1 MINAELTINLANI
14 KHNYLYAKSL
24 TSEKVFA
31 VVKTNAYGLG
41 ARQITDFMGDS
52 VNGFADGFAVATLDE
67 ALKLTT
73 KKDILIMMGCFDKRE
88 LSVAIQND
96 FIIAI
101 TTKEQA
107 DNLLDLTTETKTKIF
122 LKFDSGMNRL
132 GLNEEQF
139 ISYYNK
145 LKDNK
150 NIEITMMSHFCCA
163 ENEDISKNQVKKLLE
178 VKNKLKISKTSFTN
192 SAGILN
198 KLVESN
204 ISRLCVSRLGISL
217 YGVNPTEKTHNLKP
231 AVSLFAKIIAI
242 KDIKQGD
249 FIGYSQTFKC
259 EKDTKIAIIKLG
271 YGDGY
276 PRNIKANTP
285 VFVGNQRSVIL
296 GRVAMDMITI
306 DVCEIPV
313 KIGDKV
319 ELFGENISVEEVA
332 KSADTIAYEIF
343 CNMASRVE
351 RIYVK

>member
-52 VNGFADGFAVATLDE
+52 VNGFVDGFAVATLDE
-67 ALKLTT
+67 ALKLTI
-73 KKDILIMMGCFDKRE
+73 KKNILIMMGCFDRRE
-88 LSVAIQND
+88 LNVAIQND

-107 DNLLDLTTETKTKIF
+107 DNLLDLKIAKKIKIF

-132 GLNEEQF
+132 GLNEGQF

-145 LKDNK
+145 LRDNK

-163 ENEDISKNQVKKLLE
+163 ENEGISKNQVKKLLE
-178 VKNKLKISKTSFTN
+178 VKNKLKISKTSFAN

-204 ISRLCVSRLGISL
+204 ISRLGISL
-217 YGVNPTEKTHNLKP
+217 YGINPTKKTHNLKP

>member
-52 VNGFADGFAVATLDE
+52 VNGFVDGFAVATLDE
-67 ALKLTT
+67 ALKLTI
-73 KKDILIMMGCFDKRE
+73 KKNILIMMGCFDRRE
-88 LSVAIQND
+88 LNVAIQND

-107 DNLLDLTTETKTKIF
+107 DNLLDLKIAKKIKIF

-132 GLNEEQF
+132 GLNEGQF

-145 LKDNK
+145 LRDNK

-163 ENEDISKNQVKKLLE
+163 DNEDISKNQVKKLLE
-178 VKNKLKISKTSFTN
+178 IKNKLKISKTSFAN

-198 KLVESN
+198 ELVKSS
-204 ISRLCVSRLGISL
+204 ISRLGISL
-217 YGVNPTEKTHNLKP
+217 YGVNPTEKNHNLKP

-285 VFVGNQRSVIL
+285 VFIGNQKSVIL